1 MINDVNNK
9 KIFKW
14 HLCGTVFL
22 IIVGPLLH
30 FAFEWSNYSLIV
42 GALTP
47 VNESVWEHL
56 KLGFT
61 SLLIFSIF
69 EYPNLKEYTHNY
81 FIAKASGIIVFN
93 LIIVLLFYI
102 YTSITGHPILIID
115 ISLYITGCIL
125 CQIISYNLM
134 CRESLPKIISLISII
149 FIILQLAFFI
159 IFTFNPP
166 RLPIFMDLKTKTYG
180 IVKN

>member
-1 MINDVNNK
+1 MINNVDNK
-9 KIFKW
+9 KILKW
-14 HLCGTVFL
+14 HLWGTAFL
-22 IIVGPLLH
+22 ILVGSLLH

-69 EYPNLKEYTHNY
+69 EYPNLKNYANNY

-93 LIIVLLFYI
+93 LIIVLLFYL
-102 YTSITGHPILIID
+102 YTSIAGHSILILD
-115 ISLYITGCIL
+115 ISLYVAGCIL
-125 CQIISYNLM
+125 CQIISYKFM
-134 CRESLPKIISLISII
+134 CRKSFPKSISLISIV
-149 FIILQLAFFI
+149 FIILQLASFI

-166 RLPIFMDLKTKTYG
+166 RLPIFMDSKTKSYG
-180 IVKN
+180 IVKD